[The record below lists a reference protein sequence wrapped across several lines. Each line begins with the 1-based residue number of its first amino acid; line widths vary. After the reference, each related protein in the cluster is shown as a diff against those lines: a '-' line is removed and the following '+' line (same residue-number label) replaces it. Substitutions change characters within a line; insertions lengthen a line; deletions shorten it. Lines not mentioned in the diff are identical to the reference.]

1 MKSIFFAVTVAAL
14 VGAVVASCPNA
25 CSGHGSCGNHDRC
38 TCYANFVGGDCSEKA
53 CPYGLSGQEC
63 SGRGTCDR
71 GSGSCECADGY
82 SGASCQRIS
91 CPNDCSG
98 KGSCDTS
105 TGMCSCAGGYAGN
118 DCSTRLCPKG
128 DDPLTHEVENSGDGS
143 ASQQSEVQ
151 TVSFNAGRGLGGTAT
166 LTYSDL
172 YGQSWTTRPFH
183 VGGDNV
189 YRLEMSIVP
198 GTTCGS
204 NKCDVA
210 FTYNGNTATVVAH
223 ADADY
228 ALSSKTITAEA
239 IRTQVIKLFGA
250 YQTDK
255 YVGKDRGN
263 TLYVREHYSAT
274 SVKLGGSIHAN
285 TRVTFD
291 INIPIDMSGH
301 DDNGELMSAF
311 TVAWGATPTANT
323 QELKLYQL
331 GDRSAEIESALT
343 SLPNQVIPSVA
354 VNKVS
359 RTDAGTLSDGANG
372 NAYAQSYA
380 ITFNNEANAGD
391 QHMLACNAAPCD
403 EDGCIN
409 RGTGVS
415 EVRYMHHDAE
425 NHGEGINF
433 VNQGYFIMDIG
444 SNAVLAGLGAGS
456 IKIMW
461 DTGAGIDSAIF
472 AIVATAAEVQTAL
485 RTITGWEAVTVELWA
500 SRADS
505 DASNGDESLKVLKNH
520 QFKVTF
526 AAGYDDLGKSPTF
539 YTMLNTDG
547 AYATAVPSTARARLY
562 DQRFSNSIWLGKLT
576 GYAECKQADNTV
588 SCNLQHTALD
598 GTVTSVV
605 ANAENGDKWVTSDI
619 FFGTGGLTG
628 GDATDPGSTNSEQN
642 DITLQID
649 TNPMSNDI
657 GITGGNI
664 GTVGAASPGELINYA
679 YLKEG
684 KTSVQTSDYFAVGS
698 TIEVMGTTWDKD
710 LDASLLKDVDVGAL
724 SNNKYRTF
732 KVTGHV
738 TNEFNREFAKLDSFP
753 ADDNI
758 GPATANAAKPDY
770 LLKIT
775 SNNGTTHSYETLAAR
790 INVNEV
796 QIITLGEGQDDD
808 NSGQVWKLYYKGE
821 ESQNMDASST
831 PAQVAEEINGFS
843 QLSGPVTVTAD
854 GSTTANTPGHPRY
867 RVTFDAKD
875 GDVAEMTVVAD
886 SGTVAVVT
894 RAHGWSIE
902 GPVGLGMD
910 TMQAGGIVNITAKEV
925 CTFAAGASVTAG
937 QFCYNNICGPKSVDG
952 TDTELED
959 AVQGI
964 KDDNGVAVL
973 LTATVALSTNDIVVT
988 MPLAQGMSCDGL
1000 EMRNTNTAVTKSV
1013 DRNNNGKS
1021 FKITRSFLTSTAIA
1035 SVTDATNV
1043 ACAAGKCHE
1052 AVQAVDSIII
1062 GGASCDTKA
1071 ASDVSYPLHRDA
1083 GAVTISATASA
1094 TSIAI
1099 ATLGTGVSGT
1109 ACEIMYLGRHVIT
1122 LDSMPTASATSVD
1135 KTLLYSSPTGSC
1147 SVAETTK
1154 GTYESFECSN
1164 RGACDGGSG
1173 LCSCYSGYS
1182 GQSCQTQTVLV

>member
-1 MKSIFFAVTVAAL
+1 MTMKSIFFAVTVAAL
-14 VGAVVASCPNA
+14 VGAVIASCPNA

-53 CPYGLSGQEC
+53 CPYGRSGQEC

-71 GSGSCECADGY
+71 GAGSCECADGY
-82 SGASCQRIS
+82 SGASCQRTS

-172 YGQSWTTRPFH
+172 YGQSWTTRPFN

-198 GTTCGS
+198 GTTCSG
-204 NKCDVA
+204 NICKLV

-223 ADADY
+223 GNAAY
-228 ALSSKTITAEA
+228 AVSSKTITAEA
-239 IRTQVIKLFGA
+239 IRTEVLKLFGA

-291 INIPIDMSGH
+291 IHIPIDMSGH

-311 TVAWGATPTANT
+311 TVAWGATPAANT
-323 QELKLYQL
+323 QDLKLYQL

-359 RTDAGTLSDGANG
+359 VTDAGTLSDGASG

-444 SNAVLAGLGAGS
+444 SDAVSTGLGAGS

-461 DTGAGIDSAIF
+461 DTGAGVDSAIF

-505 DASNGDESLKVLKNH
+505 DDDPSLKVLKNH

-562 DQRFSNSIWLGKLT
+562 DQRYSNSIWLGKLT
-576 GYAECKQADNTV
+576 GYAECTQGGDTV
-588 SCNLQHTALD
+588 SCNLQHTSLS
-598 GTVTSVV
+598 GTVISVV
-605 ANAENGDKWVTSDI
+605 ANAENGDQWVTSDI
-619 FFGTGGLTG
+619 FFGSGGITS
-628 GDATDPGSTNSEQN
+628 GDAADPGSANSEQN

-649 TNPMSNDI
+649 TSAMTNNI
-657 GITGGNI
+657 GITGGDI
-664 GTVGAASPGELINYA
+664 GTVASTINYA

-698 TIEVMGTTWDKD
+698 TIEVMGTTWDNG
-710 LDASLLKDVDVGAL
+710 AVGTDVDVDVL
-724 SNNKYRTF
+724 SNNKHRTF

-758 GPATANAAKPDY
+758 GPATTNANKPDY

-775 SNNGTTHSYETLAAR
+775 SNNGTTHSYPTLAAR

-796 QIITLGEGQDDD
+796 QIITLGSGQTDVNTD
-808 NSGQVWKLYYKGE
+808 QVWKLYYKGE
-821 ESQNMDASST
+821 ESQNMDYMST
-831 PAQVAEEINGFS
+831 AAQVAEEINGFS
-843 QLSGPVTVTAD
+843 HLSGPVTVDDD
-854 GSTTANTPGHPRY
+854 GGMTHSTTPAISGSSRY
-867 RVTFDAKD
+867 KVTFDAKD
-875 GDVAEMTVVAD
+875 GDVAEMTAVATTG
-886 SGTVAVVT
+886 SVTVVT

-925 CTFAAGASVTAG
+925 CTFAAGGAVTAG
-937 QFCYNNICGPKSVDG
+937 QFCYDNICGPKVGNSGSAASDFQ
-952 TDTELED
+952 
-959 AVQGI
+959 AAARAI
-964 KDDNGVAVL
+964 KDDNGDAVL
-973 LTATVALSTNDIVVT
+973 GTATVAFDSNNIVVT
-988 MPLAQGMSCDGL
+988 MPLAAGMSCDGL
-1000 EMRNTNTAVTKSV
+1000 EMRNTNVAVTKSA
-1013 DRNNNGKS
+1013 DKNNNGKS
-1021 FKITRSFLTSTAIA
+1021 FKITRSFLTKTGVASSS
-1035 SVTDATNV
+1035 SVTEV
-1043 ACAAGKCHE
+1043 SCAAGKCHG
-1052 AVQAVDSIII
+1052 AVQAVDSIIF
-1062 GGASCDTKA
+1062 GKVGCDA
-1071 ASDVSYPLHRDA
+1071 GHASDGGVLPINRDA
-1083 GAVTISATASA
+1083 GTVGDGKAGVVTIAVG
-1094 TSIAI
+1094 
-1099 ATLGTGVSGT
+1099 TLGAFGNL
-1109 ACEIMYLGRHVIT
+1109 CDIYLGRHVIT
-1122 LDSMPTASATSVD
+1122 LDSMPTASATTVD
-1135 KTLLYSSPTGSC
+1135 KTLLYNSPTGSC

-1164 RGACDGGSG
+1164 RGACDGKSG

>member
-1 MKSIFFAVTVAAL
+1 
-14 VGAVVASCPNA
+14 
-25 CSGHGSCGNHDRC
+25 
-38 TCYANFVGGDCSEKA
+38 
-53 CPYGLSGQEC
+53 
-63 SGRGTCDR
+63 
-71 GSGSCECADGY
+71 
-82 SGASCQRIS
+82 
-91 CPNDCSG
+91 
-98 KGSCDTS
+98 
-105 TGMCSCAGGYAGN
+105 
-118 DCSTRLCPKG
+118 
-128 DDPLTHEVENSGDGS
+128 LTHEVENSGDGS

-172 YGQSWTTRPFH
+172 YGQSWTTRPFN

-198 GTTCGS
+198 GTTCSG
-204 NKCDVA
+204 NICKLV

-223 ADADY
+223 GNAAY
-228 ALSSKTITAEA
+228 AVSSKTITAEA
-239 IRTQVIKLFGA
+239 IRTEVLKLFGA

-291 INIPIDMSGH
+291 IHIPIDMSGH

-311 TVAWGATPTANT
+311 TVAWGATPAANT
-323 QELKLYQL
+323 QDLKLYQL

-359 RTDAGTLSDGANG
+359 VTDAGTLSDGASG

-444 SNAVLAGLGAGS
+444 SDAVSTGLGAGS

-461 DTGAGIDSAIF
+461 DTGAGVDSAIF

-505 DASNGDESLKVLKNH
+505 DGADSVKVLKNH

-562 DQRFSNSIWLGKLT
+562 DQRYSNSIWLGKLT
-576 GYAECKQADNTV
+576 GYAECTQGGDTV
-588 SCNLQHTALD
+588 SCNLQHTSLS
-598 GTVTSVV
+598 GTVISVV
-605 ANAENGDKWVTSDI
+605 ANAENGDQWVTSDI
-619 FFGTGGLTG
+619 FFGSGGITS
-628 GDATDPGSTNSEQN
+628 GDAADPGSANSEQN

-649 TNPMSNDI
+649 TSAMTNNI
-657 GITGGNI
+657 GITGGDI
-664 GTVGAASPGELINYA
+664 GTVASTINYA

-698 TIEVMGTTWDKD
+698 KIEVMGTTWDNG
-710 LDASLLKDVDVGAL
+710 AVGTDVDVDVL
-724 SNNKYRTF
+724 SNNKHRTF

-775 SNNGTTHSYETLAAR
+775 SNNGTTHSYPTLAAR

-796 QIITLGEGQDDD
+796 QIITLGSGQTDVNTD
-808 NSGQVWKLYYKGE
+808 QVWKLYYKGE
-821 ESQNMDASST
+821 ESQNMDYMST
-831 PAQVAEEINGFS
+831 AAQVAEEINGFS
-843 QLSGPVTVTAD
+843 HLSGPVTVDDDGGMTHSTAPAIS
-854 GSTTANTPGHPRY
+854 GSSRY
-867 RVTFDAKD
+867 KVTFDAKD
-875 GDVAEMTVVAD
+875 GDVAEMTAVATTG
-886 SGTVAVVT
+886 SVTVVT

-925 CTFAAGASVTAG
+925 CTFAAGGAVTAG
-937 QFCYNNICGPKSVDG
+937 QFCYDNICGPKVGNSGAAASDF
-952 TDTELED
+952 E
-959 AVQGI
+959 AAAQAI
-964 KDDNGVAVL
+964 KDDNGDAVL
-973 LTATVALSTNDIVVT
+973 GTATVAFDSNNIVVT
-988 MPLAQGMSCDGL
+988 MPLAAGMSCDGL
-1000 EMRNTNTAVTKSV
+1000 EMRNTNVAVTKSA
-1013 DRNNNGKS
+1013 DKNNNGKS
-1021 FKITRSFLTSTAIA
+1021 FKITRSFLTKTGVASSS
-1035 SVTDATNV
+1035 SVTEV
-1043 ACAAGKCHE
+1043 SCAAGKCHG
-1052 AVQAVDSIII
+1052 AVQAVDSIIF
-1062 GGASCDTKA
+1062 GRSGCDA
-1071 ASDVSYPLHRDA
+1071 GHASDGGVLPINRDA
-1083 GAVTISATASA
+1083 GTVGDGKAGVVTIAVG
-1094 TSIAI
+1094 
-1099 ATLGTGVSGT
+1099 TLGAFGNL
-1109 ACEIMYLGRHVIT
+1109 CDIYLGRHVIT
-1122 LDSMPTASATSVD
+1122 LDSMPTASATTVD
-1135 KTLLYSSPTGSC
+1135 KTLLYNSPTGSC

-1164 RGACDGGSG
+1164 RGACDGKSG